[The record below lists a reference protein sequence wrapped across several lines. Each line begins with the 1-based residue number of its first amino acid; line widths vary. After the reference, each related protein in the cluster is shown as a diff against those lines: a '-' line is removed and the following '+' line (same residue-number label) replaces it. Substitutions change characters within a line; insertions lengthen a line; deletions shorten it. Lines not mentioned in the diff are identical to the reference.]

1 MSIENKTSDTAAP
14 TAAPA
19 PAPADQSERQYEKSG
34 LYPEDSKPFRIYA
47 LLGWLL
53 GIVVFIAASSAVL
66 DRILL

>member
-14 TAAPA
+14 PAAS
-19 PAPADQSERQYEKSG
+19 ADQPERQFEQSG
-34 LYPEDSKPFRIYA
+34 LYPEGGKSFRLYA

-53 GIVVFIAASSAVL
+53 GIIVFIAASAVAL